1 MAAGFFYSKTF
12 KIIAT
17 VILSVEL
24 IIIITLKVVDLYCD
38 EPGCWNKK
46 DWGTNYCME
55 HINSIYEEHMKILKE
70 KTVRVTAIL
79 TNPKEVILLEKRVLH
94 RVHTIHTAILIPP
107 GETILMMFIIMMIR
121 MISPMTGLR
130 NSMEEIMMADMMMRM
145 ITGRRTTGINN
156 TRKLWS

>member
-55 HINSIYEEHMKILKE
+55 HINS
-70 KTVRVTAIL
+70 
-79 TNPKEVILLEKRVLH
+79 
-94 RVHTIHTAILIPP
+94 
-107 GETILMMFIIMMIR
+107 
-121 MISPMTGLR
+121 
-130 NSMEEIMMADMMMRM
+130 MMMRM

>member
-1 MAAGFFYSKTF
+1 
-12 KIIAT
+12 
-17 VILSVEL
+17 
-24 IIIITLKVVDLYCD
+24 
-38 EPGCWNKK
+38 
-46 DWGTNYCME
+46 ME
-55 HINSIYEEHMKILKE
+55 HINSIYEEAMKRE
-70 KTVRVTAIL
+70 RAYENSQRKTVRVTAIL

-145 ITGRRTTGINN
+145 
-156 TRKLWS
+156 RKR

>member
-1 MAAGFFYSKTF
+1 
-12 KIIAT
+12 
-17 VILSVEL
+17 
-24 IIIITLKVVDLYCD
+24 
-38 EPGCWNKK
+38 
-46 DWGTNYCME
+46 ME
-55 HINSIYEEHMKILKE
+55 HINSIYEEAMKRE
-70 KTVRVTAIL
+70 RAYENSQRKTVRVTAIL

-156 TRKLWS
+156 TRKSWS

>member
-55 HINSIYEEHMKILKE
+55 HINSIYEEAMKRERAYE
-70 KTVRVTAIL
+70 KAI
-79 TNPKEVILLEKRVLH
+79 P
-94 RVHTIHTAILIPP
+94 IHTGEKIP
-107 GETILMMFIIMMIR
+107 MMFIIMMIR

-145 ITGRRTTGINN
+145 ITGRRTTGSNN
-156 TRKLWS
+156 TRKLWR

>member
-17 VILSVEL
+17 VIFTVEL

-55 HINSIYEEHMKILKE
+55 HINSIYEEAMKRERAYE
-70 KTVRVTAIL
+70 KAI
-79 TNPKEVILLEKRVLH
+79 P
-94 RVHTIHTAILIPP
+94 IHTGEKIP
-107 GETILMMFIIMMIR
+107 MMFIIMMIR

-130 NSMEEIMMADMMMRM
+130 NSMEEIMMADMIMRM

-156 TRKLWS
+156 TRKLWR

>member
-46 DWGTNYCME
+46 DGEQTIAW
-55 HINSIYEEHMKILKE
+55 S
-70 KTVRVTAIL
+70 IL
-79 TNPKEVILLEKRVLH
+79 TVFMKR
-94 RVHTIHTAILIPP
+94 R
-107 GETILMMFIIMMIR
+107 
-121 MISPMTGLR
+121 
-130 NSMEEIMMADMMMRM
+130 
-145 ITGRRTTGINN
+145 
-156 TRKLWS
+156 

>member
-1 MAAGFFYSKTF
+1 
-12 KIIAT
+12 
-17 VILSVEL
+17 
-24 IIIITLKVVDLYCD
+24 
-38 EPGCWNKK
+38 
-46 DWGTNYCME
+46 ME
-55 HINSIYEEHMKILKE
+55 HINSIYEEAMKRE
-70 KTVRVTAIL
+70 RAYENSQRKTVRVTAIL

-145 ITGRRTTGINN
+145 IIGRRTTGNN
-156 TRKLWS
+156 NARKLWR

>member
-17 VILSVEL
+17 VIFTVEM
-24 IIIITLKVVDLYCD
+24 IITITLKVVDLYCD
-38 EPGCWNKK
+38 ELGCWNKK

-55 HINSIYEEHMKILKE
+55 HINSIYEEAMKRERAYE
-70 KTVRVTAIL
+70 KAI
-79 TNPKEVILLEKRVLH
+79 P
-94 RVHTIHTAILIPP
+94 IPP

>member
-1 MAAGFFYSKTF
+1 
-12 KIIAT
+12 
-17 VILSVEL
+17 
-24 IIIITLKVVDLYCD
+24 
-38 EPGCWNKK
+38 
-46 DWGTNYCME
+46 
-55 HINSIYEEHMKILKE
+55 MKI
-70 KTVRVTAIL
+70 
-79 TNPKEVILLEKRVLH
+79 PKEVILLEKRVLH

-130 NSMEEIMMADMMMRM
+130 NSMEKIMMADMMMRM

>member
-55 HINSIYEEHMKILKE
+55 HINSIYEEAMKRERAYE
-70 KTVRVTAIL
+70 K
-79 TNPKEVILLEKRVLH
+79 
-94 RVHTIHTAILIPP
+94 AILIPP

>member
-1 MAAGFFYSKTF
+1 MWLPDFFYSKTF

-17 VILSVEL
+17 VIFTVEL

-55 HINSIYEEHMKILKE
+55 HINSIYEEAMKRERTYE
-70 KTVRVTAIL
+70 K
-79 TNPKEVILLEKRVLH
+79 
-94 RVHTIHTAILIPP
+94 AILIHP

-130 NSMEEIMMADMMMRM
+130 NLVEEIMMADMMMRM

-156 TRKLWS
+156 ARKLWR

>member
-55 HINSIYEEHMKILKE
+55 HINSIYEEAMKRERAYEKE
-70 KTVRVTAIL
+70 I
-79 TNPKEVILLEKRVLH
+79 
-94 RVHTIHTAILIPP
+94 TIHT

>member
-1 MAAGFFYSKTF
+1 
-12 KIIAT
+12 
-17 VILSVEL
+17 
-24 IIIITLKVVDLYCD
+24 
-38 EPGCWNKK
+38 
-46 DWGTNYCME
+46 ME
-55 HINSIYEEHMKILKE
+55 HINSIYEEAMKRE
-70 KTVRVTAIL
+70 RAYENSQRKTVRVTAIL

-107 GETILMMFIIMMIR
+107 GETILMMFIIIMIR

>member
-46 DWGTNYCME
+46 DWGTNYCTE
-55 HINSIYEEHMKILKE
+55 HINSIYEEAMKRERAYE
-70 KTVRVTAIL
+70 KAI
-79 TNPKEVILLEKRVLH
+79 P
-94 RVHTIHTAILIPP
+94 IHTGEKIP
-107 GETILMMFIIMMIR
+107 MMFIIMMIR

-130 NSMEEIMMADMMMRM
+130 NSVEEIMMADMMMLM

-156 TRKLWS
+156 ARKLWR

>member
-55 HINSIYEEHMKILKE
+55 HINSIYEEAMKRERAYE
-70 KTVRVTAIL
+70 KAI
-79 TNPKEVILLEKRVLH
+79 P
-94 RVHTIHTAILIPP
+94 IHTGEKIP
-107 GETILMMFIIMMIR
+107 MMFIIMMIR

-130 NSMEEIMMADMMMRM
+130 NSVEEIMMADMMMRM
-145 ITGRRTTGINN
+145 ITGRRTTGNNN
-156 TRKLWS
+156 TRKLWR